1 MSHGRTFLKVKSRN
15 ETKTKTLFL
24 AHKTVTAFELL
35 VEKLFLANSS

>member
-1 MSHGRTFLKVKSRN
+1 MDVLFWKLKIGMKLKQ
-15 ETKTKTLFL
+15 EHYCF